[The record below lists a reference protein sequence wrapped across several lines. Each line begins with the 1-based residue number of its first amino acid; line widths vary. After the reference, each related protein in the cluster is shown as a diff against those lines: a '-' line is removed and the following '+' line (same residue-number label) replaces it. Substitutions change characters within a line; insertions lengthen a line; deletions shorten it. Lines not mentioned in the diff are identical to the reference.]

1 MVQWVRTCLPGQG
14 TQVRSLIGE
23 DPTCRGAA
31 ESMYTS
37 TEPCSKAGDTQQAR
51 PLAAT
56 AEARASRGVC
66 PAARET
72 AAVRSPTTTVRRR
85 PRSPQLKPRHCV
97 KGPVRPETHLKRDT
111 LRVSFPVAPSLKT
124 GLSENKGHR
133 RVIVSPPGACISRVG
148 EARKMEDKPL
158 KKEGWEGNQ
167 TGPGRNGQRR
177 IFLLCYD
184 L

>member
-37 TEPCSKAGDTQQAR
+37 TEPCLKAGDTQQPR
-51 PLAAT
+51 PLVAT
-56 AEARASRGVC
+56 AEARVSRGVC
-66 PAARET
+66 PAAREM
-72 AAVRSPTTTVRRR
+72 AAVRSPTTTVKRR
-85 PRSPQLKPRHCV
+85 PHSPQLKPGHRV
-97 KGPVRPETHLKRDT
+97 KGPVWPETRLKRET
-111 LRVSFPVAPSLKT
+111 LHVCFPVAPSLKT
-124 GLSENKGHR
+124 GFSEKSHR
-133 RVIVSPPGACISRVG
+133 RVIVSPSGACISRVG
-148 EARKMEDKPL
+148 EARKMKGKPL

-167 TGPGRNGQRR
+167 TRPGRNGQRR
-177 IFLLCYD
+177 IFMLCYD